1 MQLPFPILP
10 FDWRRSLVLL
20 RPADSQL
27 LSLCARLFELS
38 NASIISLSVLLAVAT
53 IIAVADGFKYLS
65 KRSKTTDNLLVQ
77 HALFLTVLL
86 CVIGR
91 SNAQSF
97 KEEDDPA
104 VDDPPSSF
112 PSNLVL
118 FIAIIIVL
126 VVNPCITVAL
136 QGAAVQVWLQSL
148 PSRVSNGATETFDHV
163 KHLAMAKVEE
173 FTLLV
178 GAFLDGEAARGYGD
192 EDDDNE
198 GEFSL
203 SHEEQVVAAEDAV

>member
-1 MQLPFPILP
+1 MASNIFPNV
-10 FDWRRSLVLL
+10 RE
-20 RPADSQL
+20 
-27 LSLCARLFELS
+27 RLITSWFS
-38 NASIISLSVLLAVAT
+38 T
-53 IIAVADGFKYLS
+53 
-65 KRSKTTDNLLVQ
+65 
-77 HALFLTVLL
+77 HCLFLTVLL